1 MPLITAYL
9 LRTGAQGLPRLQ
21 TARQANR
28 SKKRHMARTRSCNG
42 LPSDRKESP
51 PLVRTLS
58 SLILPQKA
66 IPMTTYLDRDAAEKT
81 AVRILQ
87 QRDERHRARLT
98 PILARCIE
106 QSLYWENL
114 GSCAWFYCDTEAVA
128 RSVVASARLA
138 GFRDIRMFRT
148 PQETNRP
155 EWTVTVETEPTE
167 IHGPSNIAGKFRAI
181 LTEGFKFQNPV
192 TCSWR
197 SGTFHVTFDDRAEA
211 AWLTLLADH
220 GVFSIRRIEC
230 RDLANWHFL
239 ITLPINCGDSLNQ
252 IRHKIPVL

>member
-1 MPLITAYL
+1 MW
-9 LRTGAQGLPRLQ
+9 R
-21 TARQANR
+21 
-28 SKKRHMARTRSCNG
+28 
-42 LPSDRKESP
+42 P
-51 PLVRTLS
+51 P

-106 QSLYWENL
+106 QSLCWENL

-128 RSVVASARLA
+128 LSVVASARLA

-167 IHGPSNIAGKFRAI
+167 IHGPGNIAGKFRSI
-181 LTEGFKFQNPV
+181 LTKGFKFQNPV

-197 SGTFHVTFDDRAEA
+197 SGAFHVTFDDRAEA

-239 ITLPINCGDSLNQ
+239 VTLPINCGDSLNQ